1 MEITGLHLNNAAL
14 VNHFLSITALLAEFL
29 TILSSL
35 PSYAE
40 DLRLTSAF
48 LSPKFDVPADCSA
61 ELSPLGYQFLT
72 DIFETFDKVCIPVLL
87 VLLFHLPFPFPAY
100 LTVFQKKAHEPLL
113 IVCAFQ
119 DRDGALCP
127 AELEELFSTSPG
139 NPWASQR
146 FPDTTVSD
154 DAGAVTLQGWLAQWR

>member
-14 VNHFLSITALLAEFL
+14 VNHFLSIIALLAEFL
-29 TILSSL
+29 TILFSL

-72 DIFETFDKVCIPVLL
+72 DIFETFDKVCFRI
-87 VLLFHLPFPFPAY
+87 LLFAFLSLDTLLLKTAFPIRASLPSRIP
-100 LTVFQKKAHEPLL
+100 
-113 IVCAFQ
+113 
-119 DRDGALCP
+119 
-127 AELEELFSTSPG
+127 
-139 NPWASQR
+139 
-146 FPDTTVSD
+146 
-154 DAGAVTLQGWLAQWR
+154 